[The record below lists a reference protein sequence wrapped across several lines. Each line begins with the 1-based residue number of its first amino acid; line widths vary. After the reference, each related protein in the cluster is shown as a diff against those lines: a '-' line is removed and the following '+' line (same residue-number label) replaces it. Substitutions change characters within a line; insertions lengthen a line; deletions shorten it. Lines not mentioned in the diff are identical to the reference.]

1 MATDTLKVSF
11 DALDAQLRDVRR
23 SIGLEVPDEPPA
35 APEPPVE
42 TAFIAAASATTGSRR
57 RPPVWDLV
65 FLGMAWA
72 GLIALVAQAL

>member
-1 MATDTLKVSF
+1 MATDTLKASF
-11 DALDAQLRDVRR
+11 DALEAQLRDVQR

-35 APEPPVE
+35 APAMPAAP
-42 TAFIAAASATTGSRR
+42 AAASATAGSRR